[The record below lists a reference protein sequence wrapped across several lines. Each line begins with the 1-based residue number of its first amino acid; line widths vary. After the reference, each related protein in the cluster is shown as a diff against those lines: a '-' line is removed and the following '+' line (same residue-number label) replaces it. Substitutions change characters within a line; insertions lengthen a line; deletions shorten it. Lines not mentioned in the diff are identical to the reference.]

1 VTHRRTFVRTA
12 ALVLLGVASRAQPAA
27 ELPVVVLISTGNETL
42 TGWQKDYLLKGM
54 LLLGHVEGQT
64 FRLRVHYAGG
74 DTARYPALLKQSVA
88 ERPAVIVVVGLI
100 AARDARDATST
111 IPVVVATGSDLV
123 DGEVV
128 KSYARPGGNITGV
141 SDLTDEAAAKRLELL
156 KSALPNASKVAL
168 LVNTQFP
175 NTPKVEARVGATART
190 LGITVVRVPM
200 RDRDSMLL
208 AVDSLAK
215 TRPDAILAA
224 GDPIATTFRANL
236 IEHTL
241 SLRLPLVHYWP
252 GSAEAGA
259 LLSYQADIED
269 NFRRAAGYVD
279 RILKGAKPADL
290 PIHQPTR
297 YELVV
302 NAKVA
307 QTLGITLPSSFLLR
321 ADRVIQ

>member
-123 DGEVV
+123 DGGVV

-208 AVDSLAK
+208 AVDSLVCCP
-215 TRPDAILAA
+215 RNNW
-224 GDPIATTFRANL
+224 TTHFFA
-236 IEHTL
+236 
-241 SLRLPLVHYWP
+241 
-252 GSAEAGA
+252 
-259 LLSYQADIED
+259 
-269 NFRRAAGYVD
+269 FRRRGSV
-279 RILKGAKPADL
+279 
-290 PIHQPTR
+290 QP
-297 YELVV
+297 
-302 NAKVA
+302 
-307 QTLGITLPSSFLLR
+307 G
-321 ADRVIQ
+321 